1 MGYRQTRG
9 NGQHYADNIID
20 PLLSFEQTQTWSTT
34 SGTGSAAT
42 SSQVAFEGNKC
53 LSIQNT
59 APTTDLLVTNTSQ
72 SSIIP
77 ISGEFQLS
85 LYAWKDDLAIPY
97 TIEVNIYKSAVLYDT
112 QVFVLGN
119 DNTDASDPDIN
130 ETWVRYVNSVTLDFI
145 KGDDITFTFKLN
157 GIVGYIGAS
166 TQVFID
172 GMMLN
177 LNNRL
182 NAMPPIYTKPVNLPV
197 VLDDGW
203 QSRFQ
208 ATTQSLTG
216 ATNNLITIV
225 GSDESNG
232 GLTLLDFNGKVTPVK
247 LGDYIGVDFACTI
260 VTPAGASNYIT
271 VDFIS
276 NGNVYRSYTKSLLKG
291 SGNDDTFSAGFN
303 FPVGSDL
310 FNNGLE
316 VYITPNTGIDIKD
329 KYIAVGR
336 LIIGK

>member
-1 MGYRQTRG
+1 MFRQTRKNG
-9 NGQHYADNIID
+9 NNYADNVID
-20 PLLSFEQTQTWSTT
+20 SLLSFEQDQTWSSTI
-34 SGTGSAAT
+34 GTGTARTNNSL
-42 SSQVAFEGNKC
+42 AFEGNKS
-53 LSIQNT
+53 LFIQNT
-59 APTTDLLVTNTSQ
+59 DPTNDLEVTNTAQ
-72 SSIIP
+72 STIIP
-77 ISGEFQLS
+77 VGGTFQLS
-85 LYAWKDDLAIPY
+85 CYLRKDDLNQQY
-97 TIEVNIYKSAVLYDT
+97 TGHIEIFRNGTTYST
-112 QVFVLGN
+112 QSFEFGN
-119 DNTDASDPDIN
+119 DGSDPEDPDTNEVWTRFVSDIPLEFLKN
-130 ETWVRYVNSVTLDFI
+130 DEITIKIQLD
-145 KGDDITFTFKLN
+145 
-157 GIVGYIGAS
+157 GIVGYLGA
-166 TQVFID
+166 TTDLQVD
-172 GMMLN
+172 GIMLN
-177 LNNRL
+177 LNNR
-182 NAMPPIYTKPVNLPV
+182 NNKMPPIYTKPVNLPV

-232 GLTLLDFNGKVTPVK
+232 ELTLLDVNGKVTPVK

-276 NGNVYRSYTKSLLKG
+276 NGNVYRSYTHSLLKG
-291 SGNDDTFSAGFN
+291 SGNDDTFSITAN
-303 FPVGSDL
+303 LPVGSDL

>member
-1 MGYRQTRG
+1 MGFNTKRRNGQNFAENVVDPLLLFNDGTWTVASGSGTATINTNTYYAGTGSLKIENNTPASDIVVTNSTQSTVIDIIDNYQLSWFVRKDIAEEVREGAVLIYKNAVLLDTQTFSIGSTVADDDVDNEWVRFQSTSEYALLKSDIITFQFRLDSAVTAELTTFIFVDGVMLNSNTRG
-9 NGQHYADNIID
+9 NS
-20 PLLSFEQTQTWSTT
+20 L
-34 SGTGSAAT
+34 
-42 SSQVAFEGNKC
+42 
-53 LSIQNT
+53 
-59 APTTDLLVTNTSQ
+59 APS
-72 SSIIP
+72 
-77 ISGEFQLS
+77 
-85 LYAWKDDLAIPY
+85 
-97 TIEVNIYKSAVLYDT
+97 
-112 QVFVLGN
+112 
-119 DNTDASDPDIN
+119 
-130 ETWVRYVNSVTLDFI
+130 YV
-145 KGDDITFTFKLN
+145 
-157 GIVGYIGAS
+157 
-166 TQVFID
+166 
-172 GMMLN
+172 
-177 LNNRL
+177 
-182 NAMPPIYTKPVNLPV
+182 KPVNLPV

-232 GLTLLDFNGKVTPVK
+232 GLTLLDVNGKVTPVK

-260 VTPAGASNYIT
+260 VTPDGVSNYIT

-276 NGNVYRSYTKSLLKG
+276 NGNVYRSYTHSLLKG

-329 KYIAVGR
+329 KYIAAGR